1 MSGIAT
7 KGEHSF
13 YSKMREG
20 IKIDGV
26 SEVISFDEGGVSM
39 NTLCGSMAV
48 EGEGL
53 RVTTLNTDGGIVE
66 ISGKINGIYYF
77 ENKPAQKRRLFRR
90 AD

>member
-1 MSGIAT
+1 MSGAAT

-13 YSKMREG
+13 FSKMREG

-26 SEVISFDEGGVSM
+26 NDVLSFDDGGVSL

-53 RVTTLNTDGGIVE
+53 RVTTLNTEEGIVE

-77 ENKPAQKRRLFRR
+77 ENKPVQKRKLFRR